1 MMSIS
6 LFQFPPPAAHTAM
19 RVGRQEK
26 SERSWGWAVGEVH
39 TSQRCL
45 SPWLGGRCQR
55 RQLLLQLPSV
65 RSLWPTDLL
74 SIGTGTSGAARWSTT
89 TVLKEGQQVR
99 VKDDAVH
106 ARAGAGAG
114 IGDVRRR
121 QPVPDVPGAVGW
133 ASLARLHRGARQQ
146 GLTSP
151 QPASRWT
158 NRRDSR

>member
-1 MMSIS
+1 
-6 LFQFPPPAAHTAM
+6 M

-89 TVLKEGQQVR
+89 TVLKEGQHKLGLRTMRCMRAPVLVLALVMCAAGNQCPMCQVPWDGLHSR
-99 VKDDAVH
+99 DCTEVRGS
-106 ARAGAGAG
+106 RA
-114 IGDVRRR
+114 
-121 QPVPDVPGAVGW
+121 
-133 ASLARLHRGARQQ
+133 
-146 GLTSP
+146 
-151 QPASRWT
+151 
-158 NRRDSR
+158 